1 MAKQSIKVVSNTRRR
16 PSGCRP
22 FGKAPRGIERK
33 TTMTNEQFETMKARI
48 WSGLDMISEK
58 AQKIGQEENAWSLD
72 ELGKMADITKDL
84 AKAFK
89 CLVKINILANEHSVK
104 RY

>member
-1 MAKQSIKVVSNTRRR
+1 MNT
-16 PSGCRP
+16 
-22 FGKAPRGIERK
+22 
-33 TTMTNEQFETMKARI
+33 EQLEMMKARI

-58 AQKIGQEENAWSLD
+58 AEKIGREESTWSLD
-72 ELGKMADITKDL
+72 ELGKMADIEKDI

-89 CLVKINILANEHSVK
+89 CLISVSVMSNEHSVK

>member
-1 MAKQSIKVVSNTRRR
+1 MNT
-16 PSGCRP
+16 
-22 FGKAPRGIERK
+22 
-33 TTMTNEQFETMKARI
+33 EQLEMMKARI

-58 AQKIGQEENAWSLD
+58 AEKIGREESTWSLD
-72 ELGKMADITKDL
+72 ELGKMADIEKDI

-89 CLVKINILANEHSVK
+89 CLISVSVMSNEHSIK